1 MQIPLKPSNAPLP
14 LFLVLCTECYGQFV
28 AVQLL
33 LHAEQLAAAISKNT
47 LLTQS
52 DEKLGFDQQMISNKY
67 TLYFLLKSK
76 NEIIAEFVNGG
87 LQSMLSNVRL
97 GVIPLPLPSL

>member
-1 MQIPLKPSNAPLP
+1 M
-14 LFLVLCTECYGQFV
+14 
-28 AVQLL
+28 QLL